1 MGRTSQTIARVTQT
15 TEIFLKNV
23 KNTHFNTTV
32 TQETYTV
39 CTKILDTYENI
50 YFKFVRKILQQPS
63 NNLTKI

>member
-32 TQETYTV
+32 RHTV

-50 YFKFVRKILQQPS
+50 HFKFVRKILQQPS